1 MDPANAD
8 PTTQRRPAP
17 RVSVGMPAYNAEA
30 TIGTAI
36 ESILDQTLG
45 DFELIISDNAS
56 NDGTWQII
64 QAFERRDP
72 RVVGIRQPVNLG
84 ANGNYSAL
92 FRQAS
97 APYFKWASSNDWCAP
112 RLLEDCVAVLDAHQD
127 TVLVAPLTR
136 LFETSLSDFS
146 EYNGDVAFDQ
156 ANPVERFTAVCQRL
170 ALNNVMNGVVRTA
183 ALARTRLIEHYV
195 GADVVLVAH
204 LALLGKVELLD
215 QPMFYRRMAKETATR
230 LMSPED
236 LRRHHYPVWS
246 RRALF
251 PAWRRV
257 GGWLH
262 AVLSSGLSMR
272 DTLKALSFALRY
284 TYWTA
289 PALGRD
295 LVDAVA
301 SSVRR

>member
-1 MDPANAD
+1 MQPLTA
-8 PTTQRRPAP
+8 PTQSRRHPAP

-30 TIGTAI
+30 TIGAAI

-56 NDGTWQII
+56 SDGTWQII
-64 QAFERRDP
+64 QAFERSDS
-72 RVVGIRQPVNLG
+72 RVIGIRQPANLG
-84 ANGNYSAL
+84 ANGNYSTL
-92 FRQAS
+92 FRHAR
-97 APYFKWASSNDWCAP
+97 APLFKWASSNDWCAP
-112 RLLEDCVAVLDAHQD
+112 RFLEDCVAVLEAHPD
-127 TVLVAPLTR
+127 TVLVAPRTR
-136 LFETSLSDFS
+136 LFESSLSDFS
-146 EYNGDVAFDQ
+146 EYKGDVAFDQ
-156 ANPVERFTAVCQRL
+156 GSPVDRFMAVCQRL
-170 ALNNVMNGVVRTA
+170 ALNNVMNGVVRTS

-195 GADVVLVAH
+195 GADVVLVGH

-215 QPMFYRRMAKETATR
+215 QAMFYRRMAEGMATR
-230 LMSPED
+230 LMSAED
-236 LRRHHYPVWS
+236 LRRHHYPVWN

-262 AVLSSGLSMR
+262 AVLSSGLSPG
-272 DTLKALSFALRY
+272 DTLKALTWALRC

-295 LVDAVA
+295 LVDAIA
-301 SSVRR
+301 LSVRR